1 MGELILQIIIGL
13 VLIIIGILNM
23 KGNISTLHSYHRKRV
38 KKEDIIP
45 YGKKVGTGIIIIG
58 ISIIIAGLFT
68 ILNYINISNVILII
82 GLFLGTIIIFF
93 AMFKYNKRIF

>member
-1 MGELILQIIIGL
+1 M
-13 VLIIIGILNM
+13 
-23 KGNISTLHSYHRKRV
+23 
-38 KKEDIIP
+38 
-45 YGKKVGTGIIIIG
+45 GTGIIIIG

-93 AMFKYNKRIF
+93 AMFKYNKGMF

>member
-13 VLIIIGILNM
+13 ALIIMGIFNF
-23 KGNISTLHSYHRKRV
+23 KGNISMLHSYHRKRV
-38 KKEDIIP
+38 KKENIIP

-68 ILNYINISNVILII
+68 ILNYTNISNVILII
-82 GLFLGTIIIFF
+82 GLISGTIIIFY
-93 AMFKYNKRIF
+93 AMFKYNKGIF